1 MFLHVTD
8 YFAFDNPF
16 THFLEDVFS
25 TLTSLKFEISFLLS
39 LPLSSGI
46 TDAVLAFSGKTF
58 YLILVLMTFVSNG
71 FKKFTKS
78 FTSLGGIASMSP
90 VFLDLDFSGF

>member
-1 MFLHVTD
+1 MHATD

-16 THFLEDVFS
+16 THFLEDVFG
-25 TLTSLKFEISFLLS
+25 TLTSLKFEISLLLG

-58 YLILVLMTFVSNG
+58 YLILVLMTVVSNG
-71 FKKFTKS
+71 FKKLIKS
-78 FTSLGGIASMSP
+78 FTSSGGIVSMSL
-90 VFLDLDFSGF
+90 VFLDLDF